1 MENSNGSRCRE
12 VIALKS
18 VFLAMGLFLCSIVS
32 IVIVMTFSGT
42 MIRQNELEHAVE
54 LALMNTAEN
63 QWKERIYSVTNNDEL
78 LVEFLE
84 ELLVQ
89 VTSDATIQVN
99 VLEIDYE
106 KGLLSVEVIE
116 HYVHP
121 IGTNGQIS
129 VNRTVV
135 MEQYSV
141 GD

>member
-18 VFLAMGLFLCSIVS
+18 VFLTMGLFICSIIS
-32 IVIVMTFSGT
+32 IVIVMTFSGS

-54 LALMNTAEN
+54 LALMNTVKN
-63 QWKERIYSVTNNDEL
+63 QWKERTYSVTNNDEL
-78 LVEFLE
+78 LADFLE

-116 HYVHP
+116 NYVHP